1 MASIRL
7 AGPDDLPTLA
17 PLLAGFRDFWGR
29 AEPTDEAIERG
40 LTTLLA
46 DPDTEFLLAE
56 PDLGFAALRYR
67 FVVWTDS
74 PECEL
79 EDLFVRDSERGS
91 GLGRALTE
99 AAVERARERGCRRMN
114 ISANDANEP
123 AIALYRSLG
132 LLGLARP
139 AGRPQPE
146 PAPRPLA
153 RTRLPPP
160 WTRRCRSKRPRRR
173 SPRGWGAPAC
183 GCAATPAR

>member
-17 PLLAGFRDFWGR
+17 PLLAGFRDFWVR
-29 AEPTDEAIERG
+29 TEPTDEAIERA

-56 PDLGFAALRYR
+56 PDLGFAALRFR

-79 EDLFVRDSERGS
+79 EDLFVRDSERGA
-91 GLGRALTE
+91 GMGRALTE

-132 LLGLARP
+132 FSAWHD
-139 AGRPQPE
+139 
-146 PAPRPLA
+146 
-153 RTRLPPP
+153 PPGGNNLSL
-160 WTRRCRSKRPRRR
+160 RR
-173 SPRGWGAPAC
+173 AL
-183 GCAATPAR
+183 